1 MEPQSC
7 PSEIGQPNNSVQT
20 NHFKVKPMQIC
31 AFPMGHYRQTHKNTH
46 IFFFEERSEARRLLV
61 SIQVVRTVWFSQGTG
76 GIFSNS

>member
-46 IFFFEERSEARRLLV
+46 IFFRGTFRGQEAFGFDP
-61 SIQVVRTVWFSQGTG
+61 SG
-76 GIFSNS
+76 